1 MLDETRLTRGSA
13 LKLSAMTAIG
23 TAMSAAGGMVTA
35 TVATAQKKYGEA
47 PSLAAQVASGALPSV
62 DKRLPENP
70 YTVPHKW
77 LAVGKYGGTLQM
89 GCDNNEWGTA
99 GFMHELQYGH
109 SPLRYLRDGLEI
121 GPGLAEKWEQNAD
134 ASEYV
139 FTLRKGLKWSDGSPV
154 STADVSFWFDDI
166 QQNKDIRPAPNDLIR
181 QKVGAE
187 YKVASLTVV
196 DDITFKV
203 TYAAPNPLL
212 PISIAKLSARST

>member
-109 SPLRYLRDGLEI
+109 SPLRYLRDGLEKI
-121 GPGLAEKWEQNAD
+121 GRAH
-134 ASEYV
+134 V
-139 FTLRKGLKWSDGSPV
+139 
-154 STADVSFWFDDI
+154 
-166 QQNKDIRPAPNDLIR
+166 
-181 QKVGAE
+181 
-187 YKVASLTVV
+187 
-196 DDITFKV
+196 
-203 TYAAPNPLL
+203 
-212 PISIAKLSARST
+212 